1 MSVDE
6 IMQNINEV
14 MNSLD
19 EKAKKDFAISQVEM
33 LRRKYADYDENDVVL
48 WLVMDVF
55 LPEWR
60 NMDIRSELALFD
72 NEGNEIPLDG
82 KAVIRFPYPN
92 KAIYHLGFQ
101 NGVRKGY
108 GFPIRFTDVNAL
120 RKISSINVAWYE
132 SSLDDMQVFKA
143 RFYING
149 VKEPSASLPRYTLYR
164 YFSGEAEEKDVTE
177 LVTLMPENWFRFMP
191 AREFG
196 FKRSR

>member
-82 KAVIRFPYPN
+82 K
-92 KAIYHLGFQ
+92 K
-101 NGVRKGY
+101 
-108 GFPIRFTDVNAL
+108 
-120 RKISSINVAWYE
+120 
-132 SSLDDMQVFKA
+132 
-143 RFYING
+143 
-149 VKEPSASLPRYTLYR
+149 
-164 YFSGEAEEKDVTE
+164 
-177 LVTLMPENWFRFMP
+177 
-191 AREFG
+191 
-196 FKRSR
+196 

>member
-82 KAVIRFPYPN
+82 KAVIRFPIQTKQFITWDSRMALEKDMDFLYD
-92 KAIYHLGFQ
+92 
-101 NGVRKGY
+101 
-108 GFPIRFTDVNAL
+108 FTDVNAL

-164 YFSGEAEEKDVTE
+164 YFSAEAEETDVTE